1 VIRGPAIAASV
12 PCVVVWA
19 IVLWGCSRPVPAPAK
34 ITQFRVTPTL
44 IPKGISG
51 KLCYGVENAVKVDLN
66 PPVEELLPSTERC
79 IDISPAQATTYTL
92 TAHGADGSE
101 VSKSLDVRVG
111 NPAPRLSDLSATP
124 TEVKRGGQVQ
134 VCFTAENARD
144 IKVSKGKLTPGRN
157 CLTDRP
163 NKTTSY
169 KITVFGADRE
179 QDSGTVTVT
188 VR

>member
-1 VIRGPAIAASV
+1 VIRGIVIAA
-12 PCVVVWA
+12 A
-19 IVLWGCSRPVPAPAK
+19 VLIWGCSRTAPAPVK
-34 ITQFRVTPTL
+34 ITQFRVTPAF
-44 IPKGISG
+44 IPKGIPG

-66 PPVEELLPSTERC
+66 PPVEELLPSPERC
-79 IDISPAQATTYTL
+79 IDITPAQATTYTL
-92 TAHGADGSE
+92 TALGADGNK

-111 NPAPRLSDLSATP
+111 NPPPRLSDLSATP
-124 TEVKRGGQVQ
+124 TEVKRGGQVA

-144 IKVSKGKLTPGRN
+144 IKVSKGKLTPGKN

-163 NKTTSY
+163 RKTTSY

>member
-1 VIRGPAIAASV
+1 MIRGPAIGA
-12 PCVVVWA
+12 VVVA
-19 IVLWGCSRPVPAPAK
+19 AMVWGCNRTPPAPVK
-34 ITQFRVTPTL
+34 ITQFRITPGF
-44 IPKGISG
+44 IPKGITG
-51 KLCYGVENAVKVDLN
+51 KLCYGVENAARIDLN
-66 PPVEELLPSTERC
+66 PPVEELLPSPERC

-92 TAHGADGSE
+92 TAYGTEGSK

-111 NPAPRLSDLSATP
+111 NPPPRLSELSASP
-124 TEVKRGGQVQ
+124 PEVKRGSQVV
-134 VCFTAENARD
+134 VCFKAENGRD
-144 IKVSKGKLTPGRN
+144 IKVSKGKLTPGKN

-169 KITVFGADRE
+169 KVTVFGADRE